1 MASSWAAMPIRVVS
15 KTATGGTSNISRGE
29 LMRLAELQLMLLV
42 FSMPLHAQQSISLSV
57 GTLGPEFKSVAAV
70 RELADGRTLVIDSD
84 ERALFVVDWS
94 TLQRRPVGRTG
105 NGPGEYQ
112 YPGQLVALGADST
125 LLIDFQNGKWHFL
138 NRDRF
143 TMSLQRDDSTVS
155 WFACGSMVGAD
166 SMGRLLALRG
176 TRYPEQYQR
185 VRCGSAVAESLVV
198 IRVSRRAA
206 VRDTIAHLRGPF
218 TGESVFRGRTATGKM
233 VYILTNPLS
242 AGDQALLFPDGWTA
256 IVIATPYHVV
266 WHPPRGAVIK
276 GQPLPFA
283 QQRVDDRVKRQA
295 VDDRWPPS
303 PHIPKFQT
311 SDFPAWPTVVPPF
324 LEKALLALPDG
335 RIAIKRVSF
344 EAGRK
349 NQYDI
354 VDRRGVLSAVLHLPR
369 NERLI
374 GSGKQFVYVAVTD
387 VDDVQYLRRHSW
399 P

>member
-1 MASSWAAMPIRVVS
+1 
-15 KTATGGTSNISRGE
+15 
-29 LMRLAELQLMLLV
+29 MRLAELHLMLVV
-42 FSMPLHAQQSISLSV
+42 FSMPLPAQQSISLSV
-57 GTLGPEFKSVAAV
+57 GTPGPEFKSVRAV

-94 TLQRRPVGRTG
+94 TLQRRAVGRTG

-143 TMSLQRDDSTVS
+143 TTSLQRDDSTVS

-176 TRYPEQYQR
+176 SRFPERYQSYQR
-185 VRCGSAVAESLVV
+185 SRCGPPERAESLAV
-198 IRVSRRAA
+198 ILVRRRTGT
-206 VRDTIAHLRGPF
+206 RDTVALIRGPY
-218 TGESVFRGRTATGKM
+218 TGESTYHTRTATVRTM
-233 VYILTNPLS
+233 VYVLPNPLS

-256 IVIATPYHVV
+256 IVIAAPYHVV
-266 WHPPRGAVIK
+266 WHAPGGAVIK

-283 QQRVDDRVKRQA
+283 QQRVDDRVKRLA
-295 VDDRWPPS
+295 MDDSWPPS

-311 SDFPAWPTVVPPF
+311 SDFPAWPAVVPPF
-324 LEKALLALPDG
+324 LKNALVAMPDG
-335 RIAIKRVSF
+335 RIAIKRTTF
-344 EAGRK
+344 EADRK

-354 VDRRGVLSAVLHLPR
+354 VDRRGVLSGVLRLPR

-374 GSGKQFVYVAVTD
+374 GSGKQFVYVAATD
-387 VDDVQYLRRHSW
+387 VDEVQFLRRHSW